1 MVKLGLFVRIEA
13 FPGREQDVENFL
25 TGALPLVNAEPDT
38 RVWFALRLGERTF
51 GIFDAFDDEAGR
63 DAHLTGEV
71 AAALAEYTGQLFP
84 APLIE
89 KVDVLAGK
97 LST

>member
-1 MVKLGLFVRIEA
+1 MVRVGLFVRIEA
-13 FPGREQDVENFL
+13 FPGREQDVENLL
-25 TGALPLVNAEPDT
+25 TAGLPLVQAEPAT
-38 RVWFALRLGERTF
+38 AAWFALRLGERTF
-51 GIFDAFDDEAGR
+51 GIFDAFADDAGR

-89 KVDVLAGK
+89 KVDVLAAK
-97 LST
+97 MP